1 MWLRSAARF
10 AGLGIAVPQSIA
22 LAERGEHAGRYLWV
36 AIRAGAPWSTAGMVI
51 ATLLGTVCN
60 VGQSLVLGQVAE
72 QALGGQRELVTYL
85 LLTLMALWLAGAIA
99 AGAA

>member
-1 MWLRSAARF
+1 
-10 AGLGIAVPQSIA
+10 
-22 LAERGEHAGRYLWV
+22 
-36 AIRAGAPWSTAGMVI
+36 MVI